1 MTMHKSFNEIFGRT
15 SIEWWRAAW
24 RTLVRSESGQSLVET
39 ALAVSLCGI
48 LMLGAAEFGRL
59 AYAGIEI
66 SDAARVGVE
75 YGSQSHGTAND
86 TANMQTAAGQDAPDV
101 PNLKLTATH
110 FCQCADGTSST
121 CATTDCTGSRIILFV
136 QVVTSA
142 SVDPLIYVPGLPKS
156 YALSGKAVMRVVQ

>member
-1 MTMHKSFNEIFGRT
+1 MHTSLKKILGRT
-15 SIEWWRAAW
+15 SIELLRAAW
-24 RTLVRSESGQSLVET
+24 RRSVRSESGQSLVET
-39 ALAVSLCGI
+39 AMAVSLCGV

-101 PNLKLTATH
+101 SNLKLTATH
-110 FCQCADGTSST
+110 FCQCADGTASAA
-121 CATTDCTGSRIILFV
+121 CATTDCGGRPLLYV